1 MGELTILRDLV
12 VTFLVAVIVVT
23 LLRRVGVPTIAG
35 FILAGTIAGPRGFGL
50 TPAGH
55 EVELLAEIGVALLLF
70 GIGLELQIS
79 RLRRLWRPVLLGGS
93 IQMTSTAGIAFL
105 IAYSMGLGL
114 GNAIFLGLALAVSST
129 AIVLR
134 GLEARGELDAPH
146 GRLTL
151 GILVFQD
158 LSVVPMI
165 LIIPILASMGD
176 GAPGVAVSAV
186 GTSGL
191 LVALG
196 KALLVIA
203 GVLVGA
209 WLLVPRILHLIAQTR
224 QRELFVLTL
233 FLICIGTAWLVSVA
247 GASLALGAFLAGMVV
262 AGSAYRQQAMAE
274 LIPFREIFTSLFFI
288 SIGMLLDL
296 GVAIQQAQNVLLL
309 LLAILFGKFLFVF
322 LTAAVLRLPA
332 RVCVLAGVALAQ
344 VGEFSFVLFY
354 AAGGTGLVPEALG
367 QPLWPAIILSM
378 LVTPL
383 ALAAGPKLAAGAARI
398 RVLTRLLGVRPA
410 EDASQEGRRW
420 TDHVIIAGYG
430 ITGREL
436 ASALRSRQVPYL
448 IVDLNP
454 DNVVEAMQAG
464 EPAFYGDVTSPEVLH
479 SVGAARAKEI
489 VISINDPRATEQAIA
504 AVRREAPD
512 AYLFIRARYAADAAR
527 LCRLGASE
535 VVPAE
540 VEAAAAVTQRVLI
553 RRGVGAEQAQQLVE
567 DIRSRHHEFS
577 GACPVGEDK

>member
-35 FILAGTIAGPRGFGL
+35 FILAGTIVGPRGLGL
-50 TPAGH
+50 TSAGH

-105 IAYSMGLGL
+105 IAYSMDLGL

-158 LSVVPMI
+158 LCVVPMI

-176 GAPGVAVSAV
+176 GVAVEAGAV

-191 LVALG
+191 VLALG

-233 FLICIGTAWLVSVA
+233 FLICIGTAWMVSVA

-512 AYLFIRARYAADAAR
+512 TYLFIRARYAADAAR

-553 RRGVGAEQAQQLVE
+553 RHGVGADQAQQLVE

-577 GACPVGEDK
+577 GACSVGEDK

>member
-12 VTFLVAVIVVT
+12 VIFLVAVVVVT
-23 LLRRVGVPTIAG
+23 LLRRVGVPPIAG

-50 TPAGH
+50 VDAGH

-93 IQMTSTAGIAFL
+93 IQMTGTAGVTFA

-114 GNAIFLGLALAVSST
+114 GHAIFLGLALAVSST

-134 GLEARGELDAPH
+134 GLESRGELDAPH

-165 LIIPILASMGD
+165 LIIPVLAAMGS
-176 GAPGVAVSAV
+176 GGEVAAQA
-186 GTSGL
+186 GSGPTEL
-191 LVALG
+191 LLALG
-196 KALLVIA
+196 KALLVIG
-203 GVLVGA
+203 GVLLGA
-209 WLLVPRILHLIAQTR
+209 RLLVPRLLHLIAQTR

-262 AGSAYRQQAMAE
+262 AGSVYRRQAMAE
-274 LIPFREIFTSLFFI
+274 LVPFREIFTSLFFV

-296 GVAIQQAQNVLLL
+296 GLAIQEARNVLLL
-309 LLAILFGKFLFVF
+309 LLAILCGKFLFVF
-322 LTAAVLRLPA
+322 LTAALLRLPA

-354 AAGGTGLVPEALG
+354 AAKHTTLIPEALE
-367 QPLWPAIILSM
+367 QPLLPAIILSM

-398 RVLTRLLGVRPA
+398 RVLTRYLGVRSA
-410 EDASQEGRRW
+410 EDATKEGRPW

-430 ITGREL
+430 VTGREL
-436 ASALRSRQVPYL
+436 ADALRSHEVPYL

-454 DNVVEAMQAG
+454 DNVREATAAG

-479 SVGAARAKEI
+479 SMGAAHAKEI
-489 VISINDPRATEQAIA
+489 VLSINDPRATEQAVA
-504 AVRREAPD
+504 AVRREAPG
-512 AYLFIRARYAADAAR
+512 AHVFVRARYAADAPR
-527 LCRLGASE
+527 LCRMGASE

-540 VEAAAAVTQRVLI
+540 IEAAAAVTARVLL
-553 RRGVGAEQAQQLVE
+553 RHGVSAEHAQQHVE
-567 DIRSRHHEFS
+567 NIRTRHHEFAS
-577 GACPVGEDK
+577 ACPVGKDA